1 MIEAINIVLALCV
14 LALSAA
20 LTRAMYQR
28 GLQVGWRDCM
38 RMVAEAA
45 EEHAE
50 REVQE
55 QRAMVQRWKEL
66 VDEEEAAERNA
77 AEVARWN

>member
-14 LALSAA
+14 LGLSAA
-20 LTRAMYQR
+20 LARVMYQR
-28 GLQVGWRDCM
+28 GVQVGWRDCM
-38 RMVAEAA
+38 RMVSEAA

-55 QRAMVQRWKEL
+55 QRAVVRRMQE
-66 VDEEEAAERNA
+66 VDVEEAAIEHHA

>member
-14 LALSAA
+14 LGLSAA
-20 LTRAMYQR
+20 LARVMYQR
-28 GLQVGWRDCM
+28 GIQVGWRDCM
-38 RMVAEAA
+38 RMVTEAA

-55 QRAMVQRWKEL
+55 QRSMVQHWKEL
-66 VDEEEAAERNA
+66 VAQEEAAERNA